1 MEEERLMSDK
11 YLIELTVLDKEN
23 IVRYI
28 PIVKKYFDFS
38 IGEIRRNAME
48 GKPIVSCHDT
58 RESEDLVK
66 VAGLIKELI
75 SNEANIKIIENIK
88 DILVREINLEIVEN
102 LIQRNKEIDEETER
116 IIDLEVGEEG
126 DEAIE
131 EDEQFLLRIPRS
143 FDDEDIM
150 TLTSDNDEEIDCI
163 EVATFPV
170 QGEDYI
176 ALMRL
181 DEKVNSEEPT
191 IFFYRLE
198 EAEEDNFELGN
209 IIDEKE
215 YEAVANVF
223 KELFRFENAD

>member
-1 MEEERLMSDK
+1 MSDK

-38 IGEIRRNAME
+38 IGEIRRNALE
-48 GKPIVSCHDT
+48 GRPIVSCYYTKDP
-58 RESEDLVK
+58 DD
-66 VAGLIKELI
+66 LIKLYDMIKEI
-75 SNEANIKIIENIK
+75 KDRGANVEIIENI
-88 DILVREINLEIVEN
+88 DDVLIENIDMEIIKN
-102 LIQRNKEIDEETER
+102 LIQRRKEIDEETER
-116 IIDLEVGEEG
+116 IIDLEVGEED

-131 EDEQFLLRIPRS
+131 EDEQFPLRIPRS

-150 TLTSDNDEEIDCI
+150 TLTLDNDEEIDCI

-176 ALMRL
+176 ALMQL

-198 EAEEDNFELGN
+198 ESEEDNFELGN
-209 IIDEKE
+209 ITDEKE
-215 YEAVANVF
+215 YEAVANIF
-223 KELFRFENAD
+223 DELFRFENVD